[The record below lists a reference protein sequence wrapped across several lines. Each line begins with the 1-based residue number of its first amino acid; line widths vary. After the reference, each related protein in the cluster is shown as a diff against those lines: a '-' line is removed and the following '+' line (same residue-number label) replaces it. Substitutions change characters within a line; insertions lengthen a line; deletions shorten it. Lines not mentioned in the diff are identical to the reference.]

1 MRSLAAA
8 RYVLQLLLRH
18 NLLAL
23 LVISGVPLV
32 AGSFVLTYLTPGTE
46 RRTFFDLVYLG
57 VEMLAIFIPLL
68 GSTMLQIQE
77 FEQKTIWLVL
87 VRPVS
92 RVDYVVGRF
101 FGLTAAA
108 WVTLL
113 AIAAAIFVLSIPAR
127 SLPEPYFIPV
137 IISGLLEAAVVGAL
151 ATLLSLFA
159 TSYLTAL
166 ATTFGIVVAG
176 YLSGALVL
184 LAGKAGVPLLASVI
198 KGIYWLLPHLS
209 WFGVRD
215 FSTPPEPWYLILL
228 GLYAFAY
235 SGVLLALSCL
245 LFRSREI

>member
-1 MRSLAAA
+1 MRSLATA
-8 RYVLQLLLRH
+8 RYVLELLLRH

-23 LVISGVPLV
+23 LLISGVPLV

-68 GSTMLQIQE
+68 GSAMLQIQE

-87 VRPVS
+87 ARPVS
-92 RVDYVVGRF
+92 RVDYVLGRF

-108 WVTLL
+108 WATLL
-113 AIAAAIFVLSIPAR
+113 AVGASIVLLSVPAR
-127 SLPEPYFIPV
+127 AMPEPYFVPV
-137 IISGLLEAAVVGAL
+137 IVAGLLEAVTVGAL

-159 TSYLTAL
+159 TSYVTAL
-166 ATTFGIVVAG
+166 AATFGIVVAG
-176 YLSGALVL
+176 YLSGALML
-184 LAGKAGVPLLASVI
+184 LAGKV
-198 KGIYWLLPHLS
+198 GIPFLSSGLKAAYWLLPHLS

-215 FSTPPEPWYLILL
+215 LAQPPEDWYLILL
-228 GLYAFAY
+228 GLYAVAY
-235 SGVLLALSCL
+235 SGAVLAVSCL